1 MSRETLHSLVDIV
14 DEKEIDTV
22 YRILL
27 KFVEED
33 EAAVDEYA
41 IAVTKGETELLAAID
56 AVLQELIDD
65 VDAGGNNGID
75 RLIMK
80 HLHLA
85 SN

>member
-33 EAAVDEYA
+33 VAAPDEVEAIREAKQD
-41 IAVTKGETELLAAID
+41 IASGDLYTYEEVW
-56 AVLQELIDD
+56 
-65 VDAGGNNGID
+65 
-75 RLIMK
+75 
-80 HLHLA
+80 
-85 SN
+85 S

>member
-33 EAAVDEYA
+33 VAAPDEVEAIREAKQD
-41 IAVTKGETELLAAID
+41 IASGDLYTHEEGW
-56 AVLQELIDD
+56 
-65 VDAGGNNGID
+65 
-75 RLIMK
+75 
-80 HLHLA
+80 
-85 SN
+85 S

>member
-33 EAAVDEYA
+33 VATPDEVEAIREAKQD
-41 IAVTKGETELLAAID
+41 IA
-56 AVLQELIDD
+56 
-65 VDAGGNNGID
+65 NGD
-75 RLIMK
+75 LYT
-80 HLHLA
+80 HEEVW
-85 SN
+85 S